1 MHPFL
6 GNWVRQSS
14 VRSCIMPGIPH
25 LVQDLSVGSVNADFQ
40 ALSPIQRTDGMLLDL
55 EGLHICH
62 IPKHWLQGSHRYS
75 LSAKKIYIMKII
87 VKMF

>member
-14 VRSCIMPGIPH
+14 VRSCIMPGIPTH

-40 ALSPIQRTDGMLLDL
+40 ALSLIQRTNGMLLDL
-55 EGLHICH
+55 EGVSYLSRSKTLTSRIA
-62 IPKHWLQGSHRYS
+62 S
-75 LSAKKIYIMKII
+75 LFTLSQNNIMKTIAN
-87 VKMF
+87 MF